1 MKKNRIIIVL
11 VLSLILLTSVNIISM
26 SAEGEDD
33 PLVTLS
39 YVEKRID
46 DVREYIKNELATVEP
61 TTAPAAS
68 YTIVGPDDGASKGAT
83 IYFTQESTEFILRG
97 GQATAIASTNGG
109 LADLTQGVD
118 LQTGDKVPA
127 NHQILIARD
136 DGRGIK
142 LLQDSWLM
150 IKGDYV
156 IK

>member
-1 MKKNRIIIVL
+1 MKTNRVIIVL
-11 VLSLILLTSVNIISM
+11 VLSLILLTGVNIISIG
-26 SAEGEDD
+26 AEGEDD

-46 DVREYIKNELATVEP
+46 DIRDYIKNELEAVEP
-61 TTAPAAS
+61 ATAKAAS
-68 YTIVGPDDGASKGAT
+68 YTIVGPEDGANEGAT

-97 GQATAIASTNGG
+97 GQASAIASKNGG

-118 LQTGDKVPA
+118 LQTGDTVPT